1 MSHQESPQPH
11 SASTGATRTALIVPG
26 QGSQRVGGIADLP
39 SEDRVWFDR
48 ASAITGIDLW
58 QLGLSASVE
67 ELGRPSVLQPFLV
80 AWGMADFQRA
90 RGPDRGADASVEPI
104 DFVLGHSSGQNTAM
118 VLSGALRFD
127 DGVRFAYAR
136 GKHLDLGC
144 DAAPGALLALAGVD
158 EPLAQEMAA
167 ATGLQIAN
175 YNAPDQFVLG
185 GDRQAIDAGVVWGEA
200 RAVAVVVLRVN
211 GAFHT
216 ELFRPSDELSEPL
229 IAALPIAETFTPMI
243 GNARGQ
249 RIESADDLRAELSSQ
264 YTRPIRW
271 VDALQTAYAARVRTF
286 VVTGPGNAMAGLV
299 RRFGKTQPERLRF
312 IRLNAPH
319 ATD

>member
-1 MSHQESPQPH
+1 MPDPASSP
-11 SASTGATRTALIVPG
+11 ARTALIVPG

-39 SEDRVWFDR
+39 EGDRSWFDQ
-48 ASAITGIDLW
+48 ASTIVGADLW
-58 QLGLSASVE
+58 QLGLSASIE

-80 AWGMADFQRA
+80 AWGMADFERA
-90 RGPDRGADASVEPI
+90 RRSEHDQTPDVDQI

-118 VLSGALRFD
+118 VLSGALSFD
-127 DGVRFAYAR
+127 DGIRFAYER

-144 DAAPGALLALAGVD
+144 DAAPGALLALAGV
-158 EPLAQEMAA
+158 EAAVAHEMAA

-175 YNAPDQFVLG
+175 YNASDQFVLG
-185 GDRQAIDAGVVWGEA
+185 GDREAVAAGVAWGEA
-200 RAVAVVVLRVN
+200 RDVATVVLRVN

-216 ELFRPSDELSEPL
+216 ALFRPADRLSESL
-229 IAALPIAETFTPMI
+229 IAVLPVADRFTAMI
-243 GNARGQ
+243 GNAHGQ
-249 RIESADDLRAELSSQ
+249 HIATAADLRAELSMQ

-271 VDALQTAYAARVRTF
+271 ADALQTAYDAGVRTF

-312 IRLNAPH
+312 VRLNAPH
-319 ATD
+319 RG